1 MTNETFIQP
10 EIEETPE
17 ERYLMGCI
25 SRLQLE
31 HEAALKPYID
41 RLIAI
46 KVMQSPPPIL
56 VSIEQAK
63 ALADAGVLEGWRT
76 TSGSIGQS

>member
-1 MTNETFIQP
+1 MTTETFIQP

-17 ERYLMGCI
+17 ERYLMECI
-25 SRLQLE
+25 SRLHLE

-41 RLIAI
+41 RLVAI
-46 KVMQSPPPIL
+46 KILQSPPPIL

-63 ALADAGVLEGWRT
+63 ALADAGLLDELNTPPRG
-76 TSGSIGQS
+76 